1 MKYQN
6 FSKKTNEIALYYKI
20 VDEKIYKD
28 NRFKSLM
35 ELVNNETNINYA
47 LYTDN
52 FLLKNNL
59 FIPNFHTIYLA
70 VGNHKVIIDKIE
82 DLWLVDTFKNNEYY
96 FLLQESA
103 VPEIKNTEIIKI
115 NKIKEAIDNDIQQ
128 NER

>member
-6 FSKKTNEIALYYKI
+6 SSKKINELALYYNI

-28 NRFKSLM
+28 GRFLSLM
-35 ELVNNETNINYA
+35 EVVNKKNINYA

-59 FIPNFHTIYLA
+59 FIPNFHTIYLG
-70 VGNHKVIIDKIE
+70 VGSHKVILDRIE

-96 FLLQESA
+96 FLLYQNSIEK
-103 VPEIKNTEIIKI
+103 EIENTKIIKI
-115 NKIKEAIDNDIQQ
+115 NNIIEAIENDI
-128 NER
+128 